1 MKAMTSLI
9 IGGDST
15 IGSALAD
22 ALASQGDTVYATTR
36 RASAA
41 GKNTLHL
48 DLATSD
54 LNAVT
59 LPPAD
64 IAFFCAAITGFAACR
79 TNEPLARQVNVTGP
93 ILLARRLVAAG
104 TRVVLLSTSA
114 VFDWRVPNVAAN
126 RSPCP
131 ITVYGKLKAE
141 AEKAFIAFGRA
152 APILRLTK
160 VLTPA
165 DGLLISWIEA
175 LSQKRAVTAFVDHH
189 MAPVTLKDVISALL
203 AISCSSEHGVFQ
215 ASGSRDISYLDA
227 AVHLASRLGA
237 DPRLCVPARA
247 SESGIP
253 PEEII
258 QYSSMDTSRIGAIAG
273 WKAPDPHFVIDE
285 VLRAGI
291 DARKKHLGAANN
303 V

>member
-1 MKAMTSLI
+1 MTPLI

-15 IGSALAD
+15 IGGVLAD
-22 ALASQGDTVYATTR
+22 ALVSQGHTVYATTR

-93 ILLARRLVAAG
+93 VLLARRLVAAG

-114 VFDWRVPNVAAN
+114 VFDWRVPNVAAS
-126 RSPCP
+126 RPPCP

-141 AEKAFIAFGRA
+141 AEKAFIAFGGGA
-152 APILRLTK
+152 SILRLTK
-160 VLTPA
+160 VLAPA
-165 DGLLISWIEA
+165 DGLLNGWIEA
-175 LSQKRAVTAFVDHH
+175 LSQKRTVTAFVDHH
-189 MAPVTLKDVISALL
+189 MAPVTLKDAISALL
-203 AISCSSEHGVFQ
+203 AISRSSEHGVFQ
-215 ASGSRDISYLDA
+215 VSGSRDISYYDA
-227 AVHLASRLGA
+227 ALHIASRLGA
-237 DPRLCVPARA
+237 APHLCVAALA
-247 SESGIP
+247 SESNIP

-258 QYSSMDTSRIGAIAG
+258 QYSSMDTSRMNALSG
-273 WKAPDPHFVIDE
+273 WKTPDPPFVIDE
-285 VLRAGI
+285 VFRAGI
-291 DARKKHLGAANN
+291 DARKGILGAANG